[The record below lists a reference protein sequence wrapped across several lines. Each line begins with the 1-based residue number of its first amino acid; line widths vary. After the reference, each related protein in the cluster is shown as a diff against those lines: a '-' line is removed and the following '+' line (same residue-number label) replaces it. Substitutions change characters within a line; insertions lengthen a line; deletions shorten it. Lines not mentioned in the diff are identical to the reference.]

1 MNTEIALVL
10 TLRAISTLLPATQQ
24 STTPYTYILEREN
37 INLHILYS
45 MAGDIDMLVQP
56 SSAFIGRAFNACL
69 YLTSAIGLVHR
80 PDTHN
85 RNASVKIRPQTHLK
99 SRCKLWIQ
107 YMIVHSSG
115 QSGWEVGVS
124 GLGCSTSM
132 SKGHIQYHH

>member
-24 STTPYTYILEREN
+24 STTPYTDILEREN

-69 YLTSAIGLVHR
+69 YLTSAIVTGVG
-80 PDTHN
+80 TSTGY
-85 RNASVKIRPQTHLK
+85 A
-99 SRCKLWIQ
+99 
-107 YMIVHSSG
+107 
-115 QSGWEVGVS
+115 QS
-124 GLGCSTSM
+124 
-132 SKGHIQYHH
+132 